1 MSTVFNY
8 AIFYLSYTCMSPKN
22 LLQILRL
29 STMTI
34 GYSLYGLSFALFDK
48 DYRLFYRHGFHFA
61 EAALRIGKISLE
73 IEGKEHLQR
82 GQTYVFVANHTSIFD
97 IPAVWITVATT
108 LATVPD
114 DETGGRLRIIYKRSL
129 ELIPFLGWEL
139 KMSPFIPIQRE
150 RARRS
155 MRSIEA
161 AVQAVQTGESVII
174 FPEGTRSRSGRLMDF
189 RRGAF
194 HLAARAK
201 KPIVPVAIIGA
212 HTILQADSVDMREG
226 TIRIVLGKPVPPPEQ
241 DDRLVE
247 RSLMKHIHAVLA
259 AMLPDDQKPA

>member
-1 MSTVFNY
+1 
-8 AIFYLSYTCMSPKN
+8 
-22 LLQILRL
+22 
-29 STMTI
+29 MTI
-34 GYSLYGLSFALFDK
+34 GYSLFGLSFSLFDK
-48 DYRLFYRHGFHFA
+48 DFRLFYKHGFHFA
-61 EAALRIGKISLE
+61 EAALRIGNITLE

-82 GQTYVFVANHTSIFD
+82 GQTYVFIANHTSIFD
-97 IPAVWITVATT
+97 RPAVWIAVATT
-108 LATVPD
+108 LTTRLG
-114 DETGGRLRIIYKRSL
+114 DESGGRLRIIYKRSL

-150 RARRS
+150 RARKS
-155 MRSIEA
+155 MKSIHA
-161 AVQAVQTGESVII
+161 AVEAIQTGESVII
-174 FPEGTRSRSGRLMDF
+174 FPEGTRSRNGRLMEF

-212 HTILQADSVDMREG
+212 QRILQADSVMLQEG

-247 RSLMKHIHAVLA
+247 RSLMKHLYAILA
-259 AMLPDDQKPA
+259 TMLPDEQKPL